1 MARKIVITSGK
12 GGVGKTTI
20 CTGLG
25 FSLAKM
31 GYSVLLVDG
40 DIGLNNLDILTGTYE
55 KITYDIFDVVSG
67 KCRPNQAIVRH
78 NFYKTLFVL
87 PSVKACFPERIK
99 TKDFYDA
106 VMCLNNDFDYILID
120 SPAGV
125 EMGFERAVC
134 AADEVILA
142 TTPHITSIKNTDRVS
157 SFLNGKYFNKINI
170 VINKIRSDLVLKK
183 EMLSVGE
190 ISNALSIPI
199 LGIVPE
205 FDEISISAS
214 INGALKLTD
223 KVFKAFDIL
232 AQNICFGKNYL
243 YDYKKEHRGF
253 FAKILNSI
261 KGS

>member
-40 DIGLNNLDILTGTYE
+40 DIGLNNLDILTGTYD
-55 KITYDIFDVVSG
+55 KITYDIFDVISG
-67 KCRPNQAIVRH
+67 KCRINQAIVRH

-87 PSVKACFPERIK
+87 PSVKACFSENVKI
-99 TKDFYDA
+99 KDFYDS
-106 VMCLNNDFDYILID
+106 VICLNNDFDFILID

-125 EMGFERAVC
+125 EFGFERAVC
-134 AADEVILA
+134 VADEVVLA

-157 SFLNGKYFNKINI
+157 SFLNGKYFNKMSV
-170 VINKIRSDLVLKK
+170 VINKIRGDLVLKK
-183 EMLSVGE
+183 EMLSVSE
-190 ISNALSIPI
+190 ISKALSIPI

-205 FDEISISAS
+205 FDEISVSAS
-214 INGALKLTD
+214 INGALNLSD

-232 AQNICFGKNYL
+232 AQNICFGKNCL
-243 YDYKKEHRGF
+243 YDYKKQHIGLF
-253 FAKILNSI
+253 KKILNSI
-261 KGS
+261 KRS